1 MTTDPPVP
9 PGVDPTTPSP
19 ARLYDYYLGG
29 TANYA
34 SDRLVADR
42 LRDLIPELEDT
53 AWANRAF
60 HQRAARWLAGQ
71 GIRQFID
78 IGSGLPTQGN
88 THEVVLAQVPHG
100 RVVYVDHDPMVI
112 AYAKAFLA
120 DTGAVTMIQADLR
133 DPPGV
138 LDHPS
143 LRALIDLS
151 EPVGLLIT
159 AVLHFV
165 ADEEDPWRIVR
176 QYAAALA
183 PGSYLAVS
191 HVTGDS
197 KPPLSLAVCRD
208 VYARSSQD
216 IYPRTRAEVERFF
229 DGLEMVSPGA
239 RTPPGVVHTG
249 EWGAEDRGRA
259 DSDGSRWIYCGVAR
273 PPLAGGRRA
282 GSEQRTVGKRAR
294 EVPVRAAWSDEQ
306 RMRWPI

>member
-29 TANYA
+29 TTNYA
-34 SDRLVADR
+34 SDRMVAER
-42 LRDLIPELEDT
+42 LRELIPELEDT

-60 HQRAARWLAGQ
+60 HRRAARWLARQ

-88 THEVVLAQVPHG
+88 THEVVLAQAADA
-100 RVVYVDHDPMVI
+100 RVVYVDHDPIVV
-112 AYAKAFLA
+112 AYAKDFLA
-120 DTGAVTMIQADLR
+120 DTVAATLIQADLR

-138 LDHPS
+138 LEHPN
-143 LRALIDLS
+143 LRALVDLG
-151 EPVGLLIT
+151 EPVGLLMT

-165 ADEEDPWRIVR
+165 PDEHDPWRIVR
-176 QYAAALA
+176 QYADALA
-183 PGSYLAVS
+183 PGSYLAIS

-208 VYARSSQD
+208 IYARSSQA

-229 DGLEMVSPGA
+229 EGLVIVPPGA
-239 RTPPGVVHTG
+239 RTAPAVVHVG
-249 EWGAEDRGRA
+249 EWGADHRGLA
-259 DSDGSRWIYCGVAR
+259 DSDGSRWSYCAVAR
-273 PPLAGGRRA
+273 PPARWPQAGG
-282 GSEQRTVGKRAR
+282 E
-294 EVPVRAAWSDEQ
+294 
-306 RMRWPI
+306 